1 MTKKETFIQAMN
13 DFQRG
18 KIYFEDLIMAFN
30 AYDKFKDVSHNKTLL
45 LLGGYEHALNAAKL
59 ILVAVKEGDLDV
71 YEGNSGTDYLQILE
85 DRIKDLDKLKDVE
98 I

>member
-45 LLGGYEHALNAAKL
+45 LLGGYDHALNAAKL

>member
-1 MTKKETFIQAMN
+1 MN

-18 KIYFEDLIMAFN
+18 KIYFEDLITAFN
-30 AYDKFKDVSHNKTLL
+30 NYDRFKDVSHNKTLL

-59 ILVAVKEGDLDV
+59 LLVNVKNGDV
-71 YEGNSGTDYLQILE
+71 TMFSESGTNYLQIIE
-85 DRIKDLDKLKDVE
+85 DRINDLNAVKDLS